1 MKQGKLILIPN
12 LIGEN
17 NFQDSITKKIV
28 QTIKKTNFYIVENI
42 RSARRYIKKIVPEKS
57 IEEII
62 FFAYGKHN
70 TFNIEED
77 FLQNILSGNDIGLI
91 SEAGVPAV
99 ADPGSKIVEYAH
111 QYNIKVIPLVG
122 ASSILLALMSSG
134 MNGQN
139 FAFNGYLP
147 IDKKDQI
154 KKIKYL
160 ENISKKTNQ
169 TQIFMETPYRN
180 NKLFKTLI
188 SVCNNNTKLCIATN
202 ITQDNESIITKDI
215 REWKT
220 MKVNIDKQPSIFLIS

>member
-28 QTIKKTNFYIVENI
+28 QTIKKTNFYIVENT

-70 TFNIEED
+70 TFNIQED

-220 MKVNIDKQPSIFLIS
+220 LKINIDKQPSIFLIS

>member
-28 QTIKKTNFYIVENI
+28 QTIKKTNFYIVENT

-220 MKVNIDKQPSIFLIS
+220 MKINIDKQPSIFLIS

>member
-28 QTIKKTNFYIVENI
+28 QTIKKTNFYIVENT

-70 TFNIEED
+70 TFNIQED

-220 MKVNIDKQPSIFLIS
+220 MKINIDKQPSIFLIS

>member
-12 LIGEN
+12 LIGEE

-57 IEEII
+57 IEEIT
-62 FFAYGKHN
+62 FFAYGKYN

-160 ENISKKTNQ
+160 ENISKKTYQ

-220 MKVNIDKQPSIFLIS
+220 LKINIDKQPSIFLIS

>member
-57 IEEII
+57 IEEIT
-62 FFAYGKHN
+62 FFPYGKHN

-220 MKVNIDKQPSIFLIS
+220 MKINIDKQPSIFLIS